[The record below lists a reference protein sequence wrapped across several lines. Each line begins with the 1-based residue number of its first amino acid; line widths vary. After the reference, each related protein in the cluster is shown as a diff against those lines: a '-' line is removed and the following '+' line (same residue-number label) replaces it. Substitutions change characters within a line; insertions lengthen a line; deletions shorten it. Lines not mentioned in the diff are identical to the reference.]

1 MKSALRFLVVAFA
14 VLTVSGVNATDTPQ
28 KAPAKHSP
36 AKKESAKKD
45 AENKVANGDTIPFYG
60 KVVSITTRTL
70 TLVRSDAEGAPE
82 VKFAVNASTEY
93 VNGDKP
99 SSIDAVKPGTWV
111 GGAAKKAN
119 EGNDV
124 IMKLNVGVK
133 QKIKGKAP
141 AKGKGKTEP
150 AKKKGE

>member
-1 MKSALRFLVVAFA
+1 MKIALRFLVVAFA
-14 VLTVSGVNATDTPQ
+14 VLAVSAVNAADTPK
-28 KAPAKHSP
+28 KAPAKDAP
-36 AKKESAKKD
+36 AKKETAKK
-45 AENKVANGDTIPFYG
+45 AANGDTLPFYG
-60 KVVSITTRTL
+60 KVVAITTRTL

-99 SSIDAVKPGTWV
+99 SSIDAVKPGAWV
-111 GGAAKKAN
+111 GGAAKKAA

-124 IMKLNVGVK
+124 IVKLNVGVK
-133 QKIKGKAP
+133 QKAKGKAP

-150 AKKKGE
+150 AKKKSE

>member
-1 MKSALRFLVVAFA
+1 MKLALRFLVVAFVVLA
-14 VLTVSGVNATDTPQ
+14 VSAVNAADTPK
-28 KAPAKHSP
+28 KAPAKDAP
-36 AKKESAKKD
+36 AKKETPKK
-45 AENKVANGDTIPFYG
+45 AAAGDTIPFYG
-60 KVVSITTRTL
+60 KVVAITTRTL

-99 SSIDAVKPGTWV
+99 SSIDAVKPGAWV
-111 GGAAKKAN
+111 GGAAKKAA

-124 IMKLNVGVK
+124 IVKLNVGVK
-133 QKIKGKAP
+133 QKAKGKAP

-150 AKKKGE
+150 AKKKSE

>member
-1 MKSALRFLVVAFA
+1 MKIALRFLVVAFA
-14 VLTVSGVNATDTPQ
+14 VLVVSAVNAADTPK
-28 KAPAKHSP
+28 KAPAKDAP
-36 AKKESAKKD
+36 AKKEAAKK
-45 AENKVANGDTIPFYG
+45 AANGDTIPFYG
-60 KVVSITTRTL
+60 KVISITARTL

-99 SSIDAVKPGTWV
+99 SSIDAVKPGAWV
-111 GGAAKKAN
+111 GGAAKKAA

-124 IMKLNVGVK
+124 IVKLNVGVK
-133 QKIKGKAP
+133 QKAKGKAP

-150 AKKKGE
+150 AKKKSE